1 MSAAI
6 QLDHLAINTI
16 CLRHSVQTLSLFGS
30 AIHGTFG
37 PDSDLDFLVQF
48 LPGHQPGH
56 FKLAAL
62 QLDLEQALGR
72 RVDLKTAAE
81 LSQYFRE
88 QVIQEAVV
96 QYAA

>member
-6 QLDHLAINTI
+6 QLDYQTLKAI
-16 CLRHSVQTLSLFGS
+16 CVRHGVQTLSLFGS
-30 AIHGTFG
+30 AIHGTYG

-48 LPGHQPGH
+48 LPGQQVGY

-72 RVDLKTAAE
+72 RVDLKTPDE
-81 LSQYFRE
+81 LSHYFRQ
-88 QVIQEAVV
+88 QVVQEAVV

>member
-6 QLDHLAINTI
+6 RLDYQTLKTI
-16 CLRHSVQTLSLFGS
+16 CVHHGVQTLSLFGS
-30 AIHGTFG
+30 AIHSTFG

-62 QLDLEQALGR
+62 QLDLEQALER
-72 RVDLKTAAE
+72 HVDIKTAAE
-81 LSQYFRE
+81 LSQHFHE
-88 QVIQEAVV
+88 QIVQEAVV
-96 QYAA
+96 QYAV